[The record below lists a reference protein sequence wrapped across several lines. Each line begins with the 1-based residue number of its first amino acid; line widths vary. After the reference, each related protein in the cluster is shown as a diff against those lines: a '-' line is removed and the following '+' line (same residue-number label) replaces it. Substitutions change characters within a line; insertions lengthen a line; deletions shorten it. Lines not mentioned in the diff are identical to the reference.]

1 MMRMSDK
8 GIAFLVAHEGVV
20 PAPYLDSVGVWT
32 FGVGHT
38 ASAGPP
44 NPAAMPR
51 GMPADLNGALA
62 TAFSIFRKD
71 LERFEARVNQHVKVP
86 LAQHEFD
93 ALVSFD
99 FNTGGIFYKNS
110 SGKWVNA
117 DLVSKLN
124 SGDRAGAAAAFMNWI
139 KPRSIY
145 DRRKAERDLF
155 RHGQYGDHI
164 AAVWP
169 VGSNNRP
176 IWKAHKTLSQAQV
189 VALARP
195 TSPPERPPA
204 VTTPAVPAAADPVPA
219 FARLSV
225 GCFFLLIVL
234 YAIFGG

>member
-1 MMRMSDK
+1 MRMSDK

-62 TAFSIFRKD
+62 AAFSVFRKD
-71 LERFEARVNQHVKVP
+71 LEKFETRVNQHVKVT

-117 DLVSKLN
+117 DLVTKLN
-124 SGDRAGAAAAFMNWI
+124 AGDRAGAASAFMNWV
-139 KPRSIY
+139 KPASIY
-145 DRRKAERDLF
+145 ERRKAERDLF
-155 RHGQYGDHI
+155 RHGQYGNHVTV
-164 AAVWP
+164 VWP

-176 IWKAHKTLSQAQV
+176 IWKAHKTLSQSQV

-195 TSPPERPPA
+195 TSPPERPGP
-204 VTTPAVPAAADPVPA
+204 VDPAVPAVPA
-219 FARLSV
+219 VPATISPAAIIAIVAVLV
-225 GCFFLLIVL
+225 LIAI
-234 YAIFGG
+234 YAS